1 MKIIRFALILYL
13 LTLIGETASAQ
24 NLKLSDEPGQFMV
37 QFRKLMDGSRNPQY
51 IRSAAQMDSIW
62 MSAIS
67 APQQA
72 KFIGIIKTQIAKGQK
87 AGPVLFLLTEIRIHL
102 PNNLLKTWTVS

>member
-51 IRSAAQMDSIW
+51 IRAAAQMDSIW

-67 APQQA
+67 APQQSEVHWYHQNADRKGA
-72 KFIGIIKTQIAKGQK
+72 KSRACAVSSDQKYAFICQTI
-87 AGPVLFLLTEIRIHL
+87 
-102 PNNLLKTWTVS
+102 S